1 MLDKDIFE
9 SEKVNI
15 PDWMKETVGVDAE
28 GADGILTGGGKTIIY
43 VTGDMKNTG
52 LNKCNMFTNTVVK
65 LTIDEKYEY
74 EGEVTAVGLKHT
86 GYFAYEWVL
95 DNPDLEPF
103 EDAFFIMGADIPNE
117 LINSYKTCTFDF
129 GFNEN
134 FEIAPA
140 SVKECDYRYR
150 INIEK

>member
-1 MLDKDIFE
+1 M
-9 SEKVNI
+9 
-15 PDWMKETVGVDAE
+15 
-28 GADGILTGGGKTIIY
+28 
-43 VTGDMKNTG
+43 
-52 LNKCNMFTNTVVK
+52 
-65 LTIDEKYEY
+65 
-74 EGEVTAVGLKHT
+74 GLKHA